1 MPAVEHEGASIAFR
15 VDGPRG
21 APALL
26 LANSLGTTTE
36 VWDDLVP
43 ALAQRFFLV
52 RYDHRGH
59 GDSTATPGPY
69 DIALLAR
76 DALAVLDTLDIRTA
90 SVCGLSIGGAVAMW
104 LAAHQPA
111 RVEQLVTCCSA
122 PRFGDPTS
130 WAERAAAVRAKG
142 PASLL
147 DTLMAR
153 WFTPGFADPGGAM
166 RSRVEAMLRRVD
178 PEGYAGC
185 CEALATMDL
194 AADVGRIT
202 APTLVL
208 AGALDP
214 AAPPLVAAQLA
225 VAIDSATLVVLA
237 NAAHLAPLEQRDR
250 VAEAVLSHLCGPA
263 AQRGDRVRR
272 RVLGDEH
279 VERARVGQDAVTA
292 GFQDLVTRMA
302 WGEIWTRP
310 GLDARTRSCVTVA
323 MLIALGRFDELELHL
338 RGALRNGVSAD
349 ELIEVLL
356 QSAVYCGFPAA
367 NRAFDVAKR
376 LLAPDGDG

>member
-1 MPAVEHEGASIAFR
+1 MP
-15 VDGPRG
+15 
-21 APALL
+21 
-26 LANSLGTTTE
+26 T
-36 VWDDLVP
+36 
-43 ALAQRFFLV
+43 LAQRFFVV

-69 DIALLAR
+69 DIGLLAR
-76 DALAVLDTLDIRTA
+76 DALAVLDALGIRTA
-90 SVCGLSIGGAVAMW
+90 SVCGLSLGGAVAM
-104 LAAHQPA
+104 AIASHEPA
-111 RVEQLVTCCSA
+111 RVERLVACCSA
-122 PRFGDPTS
+122 PRFGDAAS
-130 WAERAAAVRAKG
+130 WAERAALVRANG

-147 DTLMAR
+147 DTLMTR
-153 WFTPGFADPGGAM
+153 WFTPGFTDPAGAV
-166 RSRVEAMLRRVD
+166 RSRVEAMLQAVE

-194 AADVGRIT
+194 TAEVGRIT

-225 VAIDSATLVVLA
+225 AAIPSATLLVLA
-237 NAAHLAPLEQRDR
+237 DAAHLAPLEQRDR

-263 AQRGDRVRR
+263 AERGDRVRR
-272 RVLGDEH
+272 RVLGDDH
-279 VERARVGQDAVTA
+279 VDRARAAQDAVTT
-292 GFQDLVTRMA
+292 GFQDLVTRLA

-323 MLIALGRFDELELHL
+323 MLVAIGRFDELELHL
-338 RGALRNGVSAD
+338 RGALRNGVSRD
-349 ELIEVLL
+349 ELVEVLL

-367 NRAFDVAKR
+367 NRAFDVAR
-376 LLAPDGDG
+376 RVLVADADG